1 MDKITE
7 KWQKKEISNYEYL
20 KYLNEAADRT
30 FSDLTQYNI
39 ILLSINLIILLVEGI
54 QYSHGSLSIFK
65 AKN

>member
-39 ILLSINLIILLVEGI
+39 ILVYVSLIILVQGT
-54 QYSHGSLSIFK
+54 QYSHGSVSIFK
-65 AKN
+65 AKS